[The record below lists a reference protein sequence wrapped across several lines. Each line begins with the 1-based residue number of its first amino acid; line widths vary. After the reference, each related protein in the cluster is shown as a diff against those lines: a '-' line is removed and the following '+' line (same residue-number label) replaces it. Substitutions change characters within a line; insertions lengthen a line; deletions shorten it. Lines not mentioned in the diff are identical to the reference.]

1 MRIAKALLPLCSSL
15 LVLSC
20 DNRTSVEKATE
31 AGILVIGNSNE
42 PKGLDLHLVSG
53 VLESNIIRALFEGLA
68 VEHPSEDSTALP
80 GAATSWSANDDFT
93 VWTFKLQPEGKWSD
107 GVPVTAHDF
116 VFSYQRMLHPKIPAK
131 YSDMLYFMKNAEIVN
146 RDLRSLA
153 LLKDL
158 DDIGIPHTALKDPP
172 FSKDGEINTKPFKG
186 KALKEVSTAD
196 RATYIQGF
204 GLDGI
209 GAEGLKIIANDLSL
223 VNWPEKMPLESR
235 KNLINLL
242 IGYVEKLGAGTY
254 QDINAIAPLG
264 VKAIDDHTLQI
275 TLRGPVP
282 FLPEITKHYTWYP
295 VPRHTIL
302 KYGKIY
308 SAFTDWTDPGNMTS
322 NGPFK
327 LKSWNPTHHIE
338 VERNPH
344 YWDYKTVSLNGIRYL
359 PISNTYTESRM
370 FLDDQ
375 IHMTYTLPPEMIPY
389 AREHLPE
396 NLRQEAYVGVRF
408 MRVNTKTKPLDDP
421 RVRHALAAAI
431 NQASLIDNVLQGGQ
445 LPAHGITPPFGDYV
459 TPNAVNF
466 DPEKAKKLLADAGFP
481 DGKGFP
487 EFKFLTTDRDA
498 GRRNAEAFQAM
509 WKKHLNINIR
519 IEQREWTT
527 YLQRQYD
534 KDYDICAGGWIGDYL
549 DPTTFLE
556 MWIKDGGNNN
566 TAWSSTEYEAK
577 LREAENTADAKRRLE
592 ILAEAESILVKDLPV
607 IPVYWYTTN
616 YLLRTEVEG
625 WDPLLLNNH
634 PFKFVR
640 LKQN

>member
-1 MRIAKALLPLCSSL
+1 MRIAKALLTLSTGL
-15 LVLSC
+15 LIASC
-20 DNRTSVEKATE
+20 ENRTSVEKATE

-53 VLESNIIRALFEGLA
+53 VLESNIIRALFEGLC
-68 VEHPSEDSTALP
+68 VEHPSEDGIALP
-80 GAATSWSANDDFT
+80 GAAASWSANDDFT
-93 VWTFKLQPEGKWSD
+93 VWTFKLQPEGQWSD

-131 YSDMLYFMKNAEIVN
+131 YSDMLYFIKGAEDYN
-146 RDLRSLA
+146 KERN
-153 LLKDL
+153 
-158 DDIGIPHTALKDPP
+158 PDPN
-172 FSKDGEINTKPFKG
+172 S
-186 KALKEVSTAD
+186 
-196 RATYIQGF
+196 
-204 GLDGI
+204 I
-209 GAEGLKIIANDLSL
+209 GA
-223 VNWPEKMPLESR
+223 R
-235 KNLINLL
+235 
-242 IGYVEKLGAGTY
+242 
-254 QDINAIAPLG
+254 
-264 VKAIDDHTLQI
+264 AIDDHTLEI
-275 TLRGPVP
+275 TLRGPTP

-295 VPRHTIL
+295 VPRHIVL
-302 KYGKIY
+302 EYGEIY
-308 SAFTDWTDPGNMTS
+308 SAFTDWTDPGNMES

-338 VERNPH
+338 VERNLH
-344 YWDYKTVSLNGIRYL
+344 YWDAKTVSLNGIRYL

-389 AREHLPE
+389 AQEHMPE
-396 NLRQEAYVGVRF
+396 MLRQEPYVGVRF
-408 MRVNTKTKPLDDP
+408 MRVNTLNKALDDP

-431 NQASLIDNVLQGGQ
+431 NQSALIDGVLRGGQ

-466 DPEKAKKLLADAGFP
+466 DPEKARKLLADAGYP
-481 DGKGFP
+481 GGKGFP

-509 WKKHLNINIR
+509 WKEHLGINIR

-534 KDYDICAGGWIGDYL
+534 ADYDICAGGWIGDYL

-566 TAWSSTEYEAK
+566 TAWSSKEYEAK

-592 ILAEAESILVKDLPV
+592 ILAEAETILVTDLPV

-616 YLLRTEVEG
+616 YLLRPEVEG
-625 WDPLLLNNH
+625 WEPLLLNNH

-640 LKQN
+640 LKKN